1 MVIMNAEIER
11 VRIRLELEFNEKSR
25 QNEVAFK
32 EKVHRDFENKF
43 RNFWGER

>member
-25 QNEVAFK
+25 QMFK
-32 EKVHRDFENKF
+32 EKVHRDSENKF
-43 RNFWGER
+43 RNFGRES